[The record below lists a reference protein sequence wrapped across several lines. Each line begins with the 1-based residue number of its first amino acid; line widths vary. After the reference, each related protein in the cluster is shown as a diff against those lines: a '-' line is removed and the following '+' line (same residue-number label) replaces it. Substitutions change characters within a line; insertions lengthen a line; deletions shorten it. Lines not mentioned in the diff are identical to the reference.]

1 MRRLVLTLSALMAVG
16 VYQRCAFAQ
25 DQEENP
31 TPPGEEKPAPQPA
44 TPAPAAPAT
53 EEKGGTAGNKQWQD
67 IIVVPRKAVLKTGR
81 LELAPFAGLTTNDP
95 LIRHWGFG
103 GQLNYFFSDVFGV
116 GVEGTYFKRSI
127 TSTGGLIGL
136 QYHRVPTLNEMKWQA
151 SLDFSYVPIYG
162 KFAFFNKSII
172 HWEASIIGGVGI
184 THTTIIPRNPQ
195 DDTFDNDDITPNLGI
210 GGRIFLTQW
219 LAIYFNFRD
228 YIYPDKFENAARPA
242 GQPGDMAKANAD
254 TNIVNDLF
262 LSFGASFFVPP
273 RFSYHTAR

>member
-31 TPPGEEKPAPQPA
+31 TPPGEEKPAAQPA
-44 TPAPAAPAT
+44 TPAPTTPAAP
-53 EEKGGTAGNKQWQD
+53 EEKGAAAGTKQWQD

-81 LELAPFAGLTTNDP
+81 LELAPFAGLTVNDP

-116 GVEGTYFKRSI
+116 GLEGIYYKREI
-127 TSTGGLIGL
+127 TGTGGLIGL
-136 QYHRVPTLNEMKWQA
+136 QYHRVPTLNEMKWAA

-172 HWEASIIGGVGI
+172 HWEASVIGGVGL

-195 DDTFDNDDITPNLGI
+195 DDTFDNDDITPSLGI
-210 GGRIFLTQW
+210 GGRIFLSQW
-219 LAIYFNFRD
+219 LAVWFNFRD
-228 YIYPDKFENAARPA
+228 YIYPDKFENPNRMGGTGA
-242 GQPGDMAKANAD
+242 DAKANAD
-254 TNIVNDLF
+254 TQIVNNLF
-262 LSFGASFFVPP
+262 LSLGASFFIPP
-273 RFSYHTAR
+273 RFSYHMAK